1 MESLA
6 FYGHHSLMANITGNH
21 DIPRVISFASEA
33 LRFDEPD
40 KEAGWTRDIQNINPV
55 GYKKLASL
63 TAFVMTI
70 PGIPVIYYGDEIGMP
85 GAGDPDNRRMMRFE
99 NLSELEQNQ
108 LDINKKLT
116 QLRKERLSL
125 IYGDFKVLKV
135 SDKVYAYS
143 RSYFDETTVVV
154 FNKDSEASKIYLT
167 VQDIDL
173 SKATANFGATVSS
186 KESALIID
194 LEANGF
200 EVITF

>member
-1 MESLA
+1 
-6 FYGHHSLMANITGNH
+6 
-21 DIPRVISFASEA
+21 
-33 LRFDEPD
+33 
-40 KEAGWTRDIQNINPV
+40 
-55 GYKKLASL
+55 
-63 TAFVMTI
+63 
-70 PGIPVIYYGDEIGMP
+70 
-85 GAGDPDNRRMMRFE
+85 MMRFE

-167 VQDIDL
+167 VPDIDL

>member
-1 MESLA
+1 
-6 FYGHHSLMANITGNH
+6 
-21 DIPRVISFASEA
+21 
-33 LRFDEPD
+33 
-40 KEAGWTRDIQNINPV
+40 
-55 GYKKLASL
+55 
-63 TAFVMTI
+63 MTI

-167 VQDIDL
+167 VPDIDL